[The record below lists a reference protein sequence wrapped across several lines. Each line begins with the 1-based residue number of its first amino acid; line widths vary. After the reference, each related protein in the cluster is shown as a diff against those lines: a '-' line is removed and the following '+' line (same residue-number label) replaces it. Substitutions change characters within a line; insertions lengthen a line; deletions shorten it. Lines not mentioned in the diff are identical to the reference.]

1 MMNQKLFRMPITLIL
16 MMAIFIPV
24 FAGGK
29 PFKDKANNYDL
40 VVYGGTASGVM
51 AAIAAAREGVKVVI
65 LEPKTH
71 IGGMVTGGLAA
82 TDIGRRSVI
91 GGYALEFFKRLG
103 KYYNY
108 QSMTRDSIGWF
119 PEPHVAEM
127 VLNQMVKEAGVTV
140 YYQERLKEK
149 GGVKMKG
156 GKITGLIMENGDEF
170 AGKVFI
176 DATYEGD
183 LMAFAGVSYIVGR
196 ESTAVYNE
204 YSAGVRDA
212 FGSQSA
218 YDEDGKLLPG
228 VQTQA
233 PGPVGSGD
241 KKTQAYNCRLSLTN
255 APGNVVPFPKPEH
268 YDIRKYVELLRTTQN
283 LIKKE
288 GAAQAAE
295 HMFPG
300 MGKVPHNKV
309 DLNAADYIG
318 ANWDYP
324 DGSYKRRKEIWADH
338 IDYVA
343 GYMYFL
349 AHDERLPQEYRDV
362 INQWGLSKD
371 EFVDNHNWPYELY
384 VREARRMIGE
394 YVITQNDVVSD
405 LQKPDAVGMGTYG
418 LDVHPMQAWVSEK
431 GLIKYEGRPQRT
443 EPERMKHI
451 PYQIPYRALIP
462 KKAEV
467 TNLLVPVCMSASH
480 VAYSTLRMEP
490 QYMILGQAA
499 GTAAYLAIKQQ
510 KPVQDIDSKELAT
523 KLQARGAYLES
534 KIKTLKDLKPGMG
547 ID

>member
-1 MMNQKLFRMPITLIL
+1 MKTIIRASIILLVTLFINKTTFGSAQK
-16 MMAIFIPV
+16 
-24 FAGGK
+24 
-29 PFKDKANNYDL
+29 NNTFD
-40 VVYGGTASGVM
+40 VVIYGGTASGVM
-51 AAIAAAREGVKVVI
+51 AAIAAAKEGAKVVI
-65 LEPKTH
+65 LEPKLH

-91 GGYALEFFKRLG
+91 GGYPLAFFKRLG

-108 QSMTRDSIGWF
+108 QSITRDSIGWF
-119 PEPHVAEM
+119 PEPHVAEL
-127 VLNQMVKEAGVTV
+127 VLNQMIKEAGVTV
-140 YYQERLKEK
+140 HYQERLKEK
-149 GGVKMKG
+149 GGVKVKA
-156 GKITGLIMENGDEF
+156 GKITNIVMENGDEF

-196 ESTAVYNE
+196 EGKDVYNE

-218 YDEDGKLLPG
+218 YDDEGKLLPG
-228 VQTQA
+228 VQTQI

-241 KKTQAYNCRLSLTN
+241 KKTQAYNFRLSLTN
-255 APGNVVPFPKPEH
+255 ESGNMIPFPKPVH
-268 YDIRKYVELLRTTQN
+268 YDVRKYIELLRTT
-283 LIKKE
+283 LTAISKE
-288 GAAQAAE
+288 GAVQAAE

-309 DLNAADYIG
+309 DLNAADYVA

-324 DGSYKRRKEIWADH
+324 DGSYQRRKEIWNDH

-349 AHDERLPQEYRDV
+349 GHDTRLPQEYRDA
-362 INQWGLSKD
+362 INHWGLSKD
-371 EFVDNHNWPYELY
+371 EFTDNHNWPYELY

-394 YVITQNDVVSD
+394 HVITQQDVVSD
-405 LQKPDAVGMGTYG
+405 LQKPDAVGLGSYG
-418 LDVHPMQAWVSEK
+418 LDVHPVQAWVNEK
-431 GLIKYEGRPQRT
+431 GLLKYEGRPQRT

-451 PYQIPYRALIP
+451 PYQIPYRALVP
-462 KKAEV
+462 KKSEIK
-467 TNLLVPVCMSASH
+467 NLLVPVCLSASH

-490 QYMILGQAA
+490 QFMILGQAA
-499 GTAAYLAIKQQ
+499 GTAAYLAVKEQ
-510 KPVQDIDSKELAT
+510 KAVQDIDSKQLISI
-523 KLQARGAYLES
+523 LRARGAYLES
-534 KIKTLKDLKPGMG
+534 NIKTLKDLKPGMG